1 MGLREILKGKR
12 TPQAVELPPIMQAQ
26 DPVNYDSVLDWL
38 LGLSDKDYKVM
49 LEVVEVYRNANKTSA
64 KLLKI
69 KDQPTTQ
76 LIEPKPTDEE
86 VDEQLDTVLNTH
98 PDDLKAAIEAEKPLK
113 DKKKTQ
119 SPGKGK

>member
-64 KLLKI
+64 KLLKF